1 MYWDIRCRILENADL
16 SSALGCAY
24 ILCYSHL
31 LSDVLVQLGLYFH
44 TLKYKSTLQGLG
56 YVSGFIWIQIAWYVD
71 QLRRVTLLSFKHLRL
86 TCVSAWSF
94 SIQSK
99 WEPLYPIW
107 SVTSRANSTKCSLLR
122 RSVILWTMGSGST
135 WEQAASSVIG
145 KGVPAG
151 SGLNIFSSL
160 IIPKREDI
168 FSFGGCLT
176 PTLYWTM
183 SGWSE
188 MVKSA
193 TSIYYVG
200 VKSHHPSILH
210 DHHQLHCQKYQ
221 WLQ

>member
-44 TLKYKSTLQGLG
+44 TLKYKSTLQGLD

-86 TCVSAWSF
+86 TCVSAWSI

-99 WEPLYPIW
+99 WEPLYPRW

-145 KGVPAG
+145 KGIPAG
-151 SGLNIFSSL
+151 SRLNIF
-160 IIPKREDI
+160 
-168 FSFGGCLT
+168 FQ
-176 PTLYWTM
+176 
-183 SGWSE
+183 
-188 MVKSA
+188 
-193 TSIYYVG
+193 
-200 VKSHHPSILH
+200 SHHTKKRRHFFFWRMLNTNFVLNNERVEW
-210 DHHQLHCQKYQ
+210 DGKVCY
-221 WLQ
+221 